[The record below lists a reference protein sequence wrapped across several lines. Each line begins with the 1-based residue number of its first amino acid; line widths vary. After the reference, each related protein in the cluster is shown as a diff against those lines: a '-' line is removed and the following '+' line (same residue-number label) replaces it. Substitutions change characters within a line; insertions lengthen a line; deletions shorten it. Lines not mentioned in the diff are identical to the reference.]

1 MPKRLVW
8 WLSIFLFCAGI
19 IYYRQSMGSVVRWL
33 SSCSAYPFL
42 KTYHV
47 FGSYV
52 NGYKAWL
59 VSKKSLCNKIAYL
72 EKERSEFLDE
82 LIEYKALS
90 FYQGEI
96 KELDAFRK
104 KYTKYR
110 NNPVVQVLMVHQS
123 NDEHYLL
130 LEGGLNIGV
139 KPDTLAIYKNHL
151 VGRVVEVFSWY
162 SKVRLITDK
171 RMHIAC
177 YCSRTKAKGIHTGT
191 NQFESHLKFVDHLQR
206 VRRDDLVVS
215 SGKGLIYP
223 RGLGLGKVVRF
234 VKRDVDYEIVVNPSI
249 DLASLEYCLLSSD
262 S

>member
-1 MPKRLVW
+1 VTKRLVW
-8 WLSIFLFCAGI
+8 LLSVFLFCAGI
-19 IYYRQSMGSVVRWL
+19 SYYRQSMSSVVRWL

-47 FGSYV
+47 LGSYV
-52 NGYKAWL
+52 DGYKAWL

-90 FYQGEI
+90 FYKEEI
-96 KELDAFRK
+96 KELDLFRK

-110 NNPVVQVLMVHQS
+110 SNRIAQVLTIHQN

-130 LEGGLNIGV
+130 LEGGSRDNV
-139 KPDTLAIYKNHL
+139 KLDMLAMYKNHL

-177 YCSRTKAKGIHTGT
+177 YCARTKAKGIYAGT
-191 NQFESHLKFVDHLQR
+191 NQSESYLKFVDHLQR
-206 VRRDDLVVS
+206 VRRDDLVIS
-215 SGKGLIYP
+215 SGKGLVYP
-223 RGLGLGKVVRF
+223 RGLSLGKVDRF
-234 VKRDVDYEIVVNPSI
+234 VKRDVDYEIVVKPLI
-249 DLASLEYCLLSSD
+249 DLSALEYCLLSTVS
-262 S
+262 